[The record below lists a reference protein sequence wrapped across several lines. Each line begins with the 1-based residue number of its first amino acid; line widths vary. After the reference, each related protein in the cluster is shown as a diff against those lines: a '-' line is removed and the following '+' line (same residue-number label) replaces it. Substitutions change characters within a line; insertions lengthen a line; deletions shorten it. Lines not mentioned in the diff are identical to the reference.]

1 MKNNIK
7 TFKLFVRPD
16 EKSKKIAD
24 RIRHLNK
31 HTSNPLIESDNA
43 DLIIAIG
50 GDGSFIEAVTNTNF
64 SKNSIYT
71 GIHTGTLGFLQD
83 LCENDVLSLI
93 QYIKFEEELKTRKVY
108 IADVKVHLSSGDTL
122 SYFALNDVI
131 IAGTDYSKIS
141 FQQNINTQ
149 HSQNITGCGIII
161 ATNTG
166 DTAHSANAG
175 GAIDFTDNCQ
185 LISTLFDPIR
195 SAAFERFLPNSFIGT
210 DFNIIL
216 TPSNNISIIIDGRP
230 KDIKSED
237 IRNVEVS
244 ISKSNYINKLNLM
257 NYSKVKVVREKL
269 LGYTN

>member
-7 TFKLFVRPD
+7 TFSLFVRPD

-24 RIRHLNK
+24 KIRELNNN
-31 HTSNPLIESDNA
+31 TSNPLVESDNA
-43 DLIIAIG
+43 DLVIAIG
-50 GDGSFIEAVTNTNF
+50 GDGTFIEAVTSTNF
-64 SKNSIYT
+64 SKDCIYT

-108 IADVKVHLSSGDTL
+108 VADVKVHLSSGDTL
-122 SYFALNDVI
+122 SYFALNDI
-131 IAGTDYSKIS
+131 IVSGTDYSKIS
-141 FQQNINTQ
+141 FQQNINNEI
-149 HSQNITGCGIII
+149 SQNITGCGIII

-166 DTAHSANAG
+166 DTAHIANAG

-185 LISTLFDPIR
+185 LISTLFHPIR
-195 SAAFERFLPNSFIGT
+195 SAAFERFLPNPYISTNF
-210 DFNIIL
+210 DIIL
-216 TPSNNISIIIDGRP
+216 TTGNNISIIIDGRP

-237 IRNVEVS
+237 IRRVKIS

-257 NYSKVKVVREKL
+257 NYSKVRIVREKL
-269 LGYTN
+269 LGYS

>member
-7 TFKLFVRPD
+7 TFKLFIRPD
-16 EKSKKIAD
+16 KKSQQIATKIRD
-24 RIRHLNK
+24 LNSQSS
-31 HTSNPLIESDNA
+31 TPLIESDEA
-43 DLIIAIG
+43 DLSIAIG
-50 GDGSFIEAVTNTNF
+50 GDGTFIEAVTNTNF
-64 SKNSIYT
+64 SKSTIYT

-83 LCENDVLSLI
+83 LCENDIFSLI
-93 QYIKFEEELKTRKVY
+93 QYIKFEKELKTRKIY
-108 IADVKVHLSSGDTL
+108 IADVKVHLASGNTL

-141 FQQNINTQ
+141 FQQYINNQ

-216 TPSNNISIIIDGRP
+216 TPGNNISIIIDGR
-230 KDIKSED
+230 KKTNIKSED
-237 IRNVEVS
+237 IRNIEVS

-269 LGYTN
+269 LGY

>member
-24 RIRHLNK
+24 KIRELNK
-31 HTSNPLIESDNA
+31 NTSNSLTESDNA

-50 GDGSFIEAVTNTNF
+50 GDGCFIKAVTSTNF

-108 IADVKVHLSSGDTL
+108 IADIKVHLSSGNTL
-122 SYFALNDVI
+122 SYFALNDVVV
-131 IAGTDYSKIS
+131 AGTDYSKIHFKEYINS
-141 FQQNINTQ
+141 ELIQNV
-149 HSQNITGCGIII
+149 TGSGIIV

-166 DTAHSANAG
+166 DTAHSASTG
-175 GAIDFTDNCQ
+175 GAIDFSNNCQ
-185 LISTLFDPIR
+185 LICTLLDPIR
-195 SAAFERFLPNSFIGT
+195 NASCERFLPNSLIC
-210 DFNIIL
+210 
-216 TPSNNISIIIDGRP
+216 SNVNLYFEPRDNISIIIDGRK
-230 KDIKSED
+230 KDINSKD
-237 IRNVEVS
+237 IRKIEVCM
-244 ISKSNYINKLNLM
+244 IKANYINKLDIM
-257 NYSKVKVVREKL
+257 NYSKVGVTRKKI
-269 LGYTN
+269 LGY